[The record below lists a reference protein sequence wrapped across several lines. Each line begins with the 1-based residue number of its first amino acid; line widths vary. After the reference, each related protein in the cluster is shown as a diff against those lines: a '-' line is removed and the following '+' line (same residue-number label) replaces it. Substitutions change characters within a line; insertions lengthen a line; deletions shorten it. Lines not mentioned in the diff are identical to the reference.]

1 MRCLQQSETHLGE
14 QNSRPNAL
22 NGRKTRLSFQ
32 IQSPNWCENRK
43 GRVAKRTSERL
54 NGSFSRFFNRGD
66 FPKSLGN
73 RRASLQRSDKTDFF
87 LWPREMDPTNRHSHA
102 AYHHRK
108 MSALSSFPYR

>member
-1 MRCLQQSETHLGE
+1 M
-14 QNSRPNAL
+14 
-22 NGRKTRLSFQ
+22 
-32 IQSPNWCENRK
+32 
-43 GRVAKRTSERL
+43 AKRTSERL

-102 AYHHRK
+102 ARIIIVKYLRCPVSRLGDIFFCLFAITIGSKIRFLTHVDRIIRFL
-108 MSALSSFPYR
+108 MAINA